1 MSKEI
6 QIFKNDEFGQVRGIL
21 INDEP
26 YFIGKE
32 VAEVL
37 GYANSK
43 DAIQKHVDEEDK
55 RIIQRSQFATLE
67 IPNRGLT
74 IINESGLYSLI
85 LSSKLP
91 NAKKFKRWVTSEVL
105 PQIRK
110 TGGYIPINEDDSEK
124 DILAKAVLIANKT
137 IEQKDAK
144 IIELSSKNNEL
155 EEKIED
161 DKHKVSFAE
170 AVENSDDV
178 ILVKEMATII
188 TQNGF
193 KIGQNQLF
201 DYLRDYKYLC
211 SKKGGMYNLPTKK
224 HEDLFK
230 VTKRTIQHT
239 QGTEVKN
246 TPKITGKGQLYFI
259 KKFAEYKLQGL
270 TIKDLLSKKQEAM

>member
-55 RIIQRSQFATLE
+55 QIIQRSQFATLE

-91 NAKKFKRWVTSEVL
+91 NAKKLEDFKDNAPLFNSECDELMDRVKSVATKIL
-105 PQIRK
+105 GYK
-110 TGGYIPINEDDSEK
+110 TPAYNDKSLRGRVYSDMQHQLRREFGVKKY
-124 DILAKAVLIANKT
+124 KAIKRCQLSKAFEIVNNYVAPTVLIDEIT
-137 IEQKDAK
+137 RV
-144 IIELSSKNNEL
+144 NNQ
-155 EEKIED
+155 
-161 DKHKVSFAE
+161 VSFE
-170 AVENSDDV
+170 
-178 ILVKEMATII
+178 
-188 TQNGF
+188 
-193 KIGQNQLF
+193 
-201 DYLRDYKYLC
+201 
-211 SKKGGMYNLPTKK
+211 
-224 HEDLFK
+224 
-230 VTKRTIQHT
+230 
-239 QGTEVKN
+239 
-246 TPKITGKGQLYFI
+246 
-259 KKFAEYKLQGL
+259 
-270 TIKDLLSKKQEAM
+270 EAM